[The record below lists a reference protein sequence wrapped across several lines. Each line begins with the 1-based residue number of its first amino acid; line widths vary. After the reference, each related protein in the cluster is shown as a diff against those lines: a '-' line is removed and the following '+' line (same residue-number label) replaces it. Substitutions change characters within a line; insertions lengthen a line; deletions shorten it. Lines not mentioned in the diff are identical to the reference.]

1 MYLPSKSKVNTICGD
16 LITPHTYEPGLVK
29 LVVQPQCRVCSPNM
43 CLTNKDRPPALD
55 VTNLDAFLEE
65 PLKALENISFQ
76 GEKFSEV
83 LAHMEDHHV
92 ESGRF
97 KDIAANIKKGEG
109 SSEPDYDWDFGKFV
123 IQPETLA
130 AIAAS
135 GLFLVLLSCFVGHC
149 SCGPLLKFLQCCKAC
164 KDCCSTWSPVTGESL
179 ESSTASEMPI
189 ICHP

>member
-1 MYLPSKSKVNTICGD
+1 MFTKYVPD
-16 LITPHTYEPGLVK
+16 E
-29 LVVQPQCRVCSPNM
+29 QR
-43 CLTNKDRPPALD
+43 PALD
-55 VTNLDAFLEE
+55 VTNLDAFLE
-65 PLKALENISFQ
+65 ALENISSQ

-164 KDCCSTWSPVTGESL
+164 QDCCSTWSGKSPESN
-179 ESSTASEMPI
+179 TASETPI
-189 ICHP
+189 LRLPRGTRRNQGGPREFMDRMIDLNNLPTALPQMRIVIRRRR